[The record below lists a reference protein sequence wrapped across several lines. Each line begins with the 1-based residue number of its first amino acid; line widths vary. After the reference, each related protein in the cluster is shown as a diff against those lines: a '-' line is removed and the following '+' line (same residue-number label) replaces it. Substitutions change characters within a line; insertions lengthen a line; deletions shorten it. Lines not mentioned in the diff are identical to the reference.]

1 MTIASCRVLVGGSEG
16 VPEVVLRDLAAE
28 DSAGERE
35 GVNMTTTSLTRRS
48 SRSDPKRWRI
58 FATPS
63 VIEDHTETKLEPE
76 YDDDGVD
83 AGEWQACNSAI
94 VTVRWL
100 TDPARED
107 V

>member
-28 DSAGERE
+28 DNAGERE
-35 GVNMTTTSLTRRS
+35 GRRS

-83 AGEWQACNSAI
+83 AGEWRACNSAI